1 MMQQSD
7 ALLFNQGD
15 NPQARACMLQYS
27 AVTNLLPLL
36 LSCCF
41 AARSTH
47 HLQDI
52 MRLDNSAR
60 MNTPGKAAGNWAWRV
75 GGPDVWEKL
84 AEETK
89 QLKQLAYVFDR
100 MPKGTKEIDY

>member
-1 MMQQSD
+1 
-7 ALLFNQGD
+7 
-15 NPQARACMLQYS
+15 MLM
-27 AVTNLLPLL
+27 LL
-36 LSCCF
+36 LAVLMPPCCWVQC
-41 AARSTH
+41 A

-89 QLKQLAYVFDR
+89 QLKQLAYVYDR